1 MLMEENN
8 QTCSELQIVKNKSI
22 LLNSQ
27 IYEIEDDIFYIR
39 NNKENEQDINKN
51 LRKDELELSM

>member
-1 MLMEENN
+1 MLMEEIN
-8 QTCSELQIVKNKSI
+8 QMCSELQIVKNKSI